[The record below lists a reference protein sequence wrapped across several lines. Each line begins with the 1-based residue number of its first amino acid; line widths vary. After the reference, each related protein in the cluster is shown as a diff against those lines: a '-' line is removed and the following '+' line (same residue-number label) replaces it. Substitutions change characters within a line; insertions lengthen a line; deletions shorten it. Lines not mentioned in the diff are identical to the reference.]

1 VKILVIGKS
10 AREQAFIE
18 KISESNKSEKIYCIP
33 GNPAIAQFA
42 ECVNIPI
49 EDLTSMVEFAKEYE
63 IDLTIALDEY
73 VIQNGIA
80 NIFKQENLKIFAP
93 TQEAA
98 QIATSRSFAKKFLYK
113 NKIPTPK
120 YAIFDKENSALD
132 YLGKAEFPLMV
143 KYDHLAH
150 QDSFLCTS
158 LIKARN
164 IISNVFN
171 EVEKKVVIEEYLEG
185 EIITFSI
192 LTDGYNVIP
201 LPYTKIYKR
210 TLNGDGGAFTK
221 GVGAYTPTNKIS
233 EDTEQKIAK
242 EIIFPLLDVMQAHYM
257 PYEGFLSVQL
267 IILPNNEVK
276 VLEFLPT
283 ISIPEATCTL
293 QLIENDLLEI
303 IYAATE
309 GALEDY
315 QGNIIISEDTCV
327 SVALMSGSYPINPK
341 TNSPVEGI
349 EDLDDD
355 NINLYYNETG
365 MNEYYEVVTTGGRP
379 FFMTSR
385 ASTLNKATENLYNN
399 IGTINFN
406 GKNYRTDIGKLNIY
420 KGY

>member
-1 VKILVIGKS
+1 MKILVIGKS

-18 KISESNKSEKIYCIP
+18 KISESSKIEKIYCIS
-33 GNPAIAQFA
+33 GNPAIAQVA
-42 ECVNIPI
+42 ECVNINI
-49 EDLTSMVEFAKEYE
+49 EDITSMAEFAKEYQ

-73 VIQNGIA
+73 AIQNGIA

-132 YLGKAEFPLMV
+132 YLSKSDFPLMV

-164 IISNVFN
+164 IVSEVFN
-171 EVEKKVVIEEYLEG
+171 EVEKKVVIEEYLDG
-185 EIITFSI
+185 EIITFTI

-201 LPYTKIYKR
+201 FPYTKIYKR
-210 TLNGDGGAFTK
+210 ALDGDGGAFTK
-221 GVGAYTPTNKIS
+221 GVGAFTPTNKIS
-233 EDTEQKIAK
+233 TEIENKIAK
-242 EIIFPLLDVMQAHYM
+242 DIVFPLLDAMQANYM

-267 IILPNNEVK
+267 ILLPNNEIK

-283 ISIPEATCTL
+283 ISIPEATCVF
-293 QLIENDLLEI
+293 QLIESDLLEI
-303 IYAATE
+303 IYASTQ

-315 QGNIIISEDTCV
+315 QGSFNYSEDTCV
-327 SVALMSGSYPINPK
+327 SVALMSGNYPTSYK
-341 TNSPVEGI
+341 TNFAVEGI
-349 EDLDDD
+349 EELDDD

-379 FFMTSR
+379 FFLTSR

-399 IGTINFN
+399 IGTIKFN